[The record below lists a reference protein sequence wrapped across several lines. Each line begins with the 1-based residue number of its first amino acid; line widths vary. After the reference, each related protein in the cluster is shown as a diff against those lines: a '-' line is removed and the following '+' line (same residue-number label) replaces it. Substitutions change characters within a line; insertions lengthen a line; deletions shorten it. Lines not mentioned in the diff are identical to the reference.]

1 MSGVNGRFSM
11 TEKKPTTGTGDRTA
25 EGNGDRDPSSTQ
37 IAGNGDRG
45 PEGSELSL
53 DGNGDRL
60 D

>member
-1 MSGVNGRFSM
+1 M
-11 TEKKPTTGTGDRTA
+11 TEKKPTTTAGDRTA
-25 EGNGDRDPSSTQ
+25 EGNGDRDPSATQ

-45 PEGSELSL
+45 ADGSELSV